1 MYDDIIY
8 QHDKL
13 KYNKVTANR
22 YPGII
27 YTNTLPDSI
36 FVSISLITTSKIIN
50 AYVDDVLVSS
60 ISANSFGSIKT
71 QLVFNVPSM
80 ATYTVNG
87 GIILNWVELWNTIK
101 R

>member
-60 ISANSFGSIKT
+60 ISANAFGSIKT

-80 ATYTVNG
+80 TTYTIDG
-87 GIILNWVELWNTIK
+87 GIILNWVEL
-101 R
+101 

>member
-1 MYDDIIY
+1 MYDDIIIY
-8 QHDKL
+8 QQDKL

-22 YPGII
+22 CPGII

-50 AYVDDVLVSS
+50 AYVDDVLVAS
-60 ISANSFGSIKT
+60 ISANTFGSIKT

-80 ATYTVNG
+80 STYTING
-87 GIILNWVELWNTIK
+87 GIILNWVEL
-101 R
+101 